1 MAEKDYDDE
10 WGVMME
16 PYKKDAA
23 PAADDDPFE
32 FARGEAE
39 KRLDA
44 QEAAPAAEPAAPAK
58 AMSFKEAFASNRKS
72 GAKTFEWNG
81 KKYTTN
87 LKAGA
92 SAPAKTAAPAKAAEK
107 PVMSVAKKDV
117 APQKSA
123 VNLDAP
129 ADVTMY
135 TAGADTKLN
144 HFGTDG
150 KPKAS
155 APAAPAATK
164 PNVTLNADG
173 STRSRYKA

>member
-1 MAEKDYDDE
+1 MANTDYEDE
-10 WGVMME
+10 WGVMAE

-23 PAADDDPFE
+23 PATEDDPFE

-44 QEAAPAAEPAAPAK
+44 QEAAPAAEPAAPSK
-58 AMSFKEAFASNRKS
+58 AMSFKEAFASNRKA

-81 KKYTTN
+81 KKYTTK
-87 LKAGA
+87 LKGD
-92 SAPAKTAAPAKAAEK
+92 AKAAAK
-107 PVMSVAKKDV
+107 PVMSVASKSIAPTKAV
-117 APQKSA
+117 AAP
-123 VNLDAP
+123 VVDA
-129 ADVTMY
+129 DNTMY
-135 TAGADTKLN
+135 SAAGGDNLR

-164 PNVTLNADG
+164 PNVMLNADG